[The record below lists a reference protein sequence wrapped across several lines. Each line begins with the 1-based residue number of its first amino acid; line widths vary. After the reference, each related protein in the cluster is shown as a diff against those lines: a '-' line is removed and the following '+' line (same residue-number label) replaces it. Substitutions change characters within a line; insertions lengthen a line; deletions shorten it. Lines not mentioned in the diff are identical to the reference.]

1 MARGWA
7 RQISLA
13 TQGQKTEE
21 LRDST
26 HRAVKQGG
34 GVRIFGASALCGE
47 ETVSG
52 AMLLARAEAVQ
63 SGWDYNC
70 DWNC

>member
-7 RQISLA
+7 HKISLA
-13 TQGQKTEE
+13 TQGQETEK

-47 ETVSG
+47 ATVSG
-52 AMLLARAEAVQ
+52 AKLLAGAEAVGF
-63 SGWDYNC
+63 GWKYDC
-70 DWNC
+70 D